1 MNRFTSLE
9 HIITRASGVQWCFSL
24 KDSCIFYRVLGDSS
38 DAGGKQLLEN
48 VAGEFSADIDSSDNI
63 HLVCIN
69 RKGDLL
75 YLMNNGENWYNKQLA
90 TFPVDKYRI
99 MHLTI
104 SCWNKYINVFYAISP
119 LNNPLM
125 WNIHHNF
132 WNGSKWGSFKVV
144 QVTGDTQ
151 FCPFHSGYDHTGSIH
166 LVYKA
171 PMLGLY
177 QLHYC
182 RFRPDY
188 LIWGNPERITTVGTD
203 NTFPHILIDS
213 NDTLHLAWANP
224 SKTDSQLKYQ
234 QRTRLS
240 FPRSLWRNET
250 IISDG
255 CASSTQPLLY
265 LLGDSLWIV
274 WNRNGVL
281 YGSFSRD
288 NGYNWSSPIQVDIP
302 FDAEIKLYRISPSI
316 INKNNIRVNLVFG
329 HEKDN
334 KIFFPIIDE
343 VLSKQSKE
351 RIAAQKEVSNIE
363 GKKPENYAL
372 KVKNRTETPTEE
384 IDKIENKKKEIEA
397 KVSKPANEIV
407 KTYSG
412 LETIKKDLAA
422 FKEKLDYLKEENNG
436 IAADIKKWAAKY
448 EEHSKTIEEMT
459 QKFEELAANAKAL
472 SGKGLIQRI
481 LDYFS

>member
-1 MNRFTSLE
+1 MNRFSNLE
-9 HIITRASGVQWCFSL
+9 HIVTRASGQQWCFSQ

-38 DAGGKQLLEN
+38 DAVGKQLLEN
-48 VAGEFSADIDSSDNI
+48 VTGEFSADIDPSDNI

-90 TFPVDKYRI
+90 TFPLDKYRI

-132 WNGSKWGSFKVV
+132 WNGTKWGSFKVV
-144 QVTGDTQ
+144 QITGDTQ
-151 FCPFHSGYDHTGSIH
+151 FCPLNSGYDHTGSIH

-171 PMLGLY
+171 PILGLY

-188 LIWGNPERITTVGTD
+188 LIWGNPERIASVGTD
-203 NTFPHILIDS
+203 NTFPHMLVDNS
-213 NDTLHLAWANP
+213 DTLHLTWGNP
-224 SKTDSQLKYQ
+224 SKSVSQLKYQ

-240 FPRSLWRNET
+240 FPRSSWRNEAT
-250 IISDG
+250 ISDE
-255 CASSTQPLLY
+255 CAVGTQPLLY

-288 NGYNWSSPIQVDIP
+288 DGCNWSNPIHIDIP
-302 FDAEIKLYRISPSI
+302 FDSDVKLYRISPGI
-316 INKNNIRVNLVFG
+316 ISGKNIRVNLAFG
-329 HEKDN
+329 CEKDN
-334 KIFFPIIDE
+334 KIHFPVVDE
-343 VLSKQSKE
+343 MISKE
-351 RIAAQKEVSNIE
+351 KEERAEQQKNTSNAEV
-363 GKKPENYAL
+363 GKPQAYAL
-372 KVKNRTETPTEE
+372 KSKIRIETPTEE

-397 KVSKPANEIV
+397 KLSKQTDEIV

-412 LETIKKDLAA
+412 LEAIKKDLST
-422 FKEKLDYLKEENNG
+422 FKERLDYLKEENNG
-436 IAADIKKWAAKY
+436 ISSDIKKWAAKY
-448 EEHSKTIEEMT
+448 EEHTKTIEEMVRR
-459 QKFEELAANAKAL
+459 FEELTESAKTL